1 MKHIL
6 FLGDSLTAGYGLA
19 NAAAESYPALI
30 EHKINS
36 ARLSYRVTNAGVS
49 GDTTRGGLNRLN
61 YWLSH
66 PIDVFVL
73 ELGINDA
80 IRGVTPSVIQS
91 NLQQIIDRV
100 KLKYPAVKIA
110 LMGMQLPNFI
120 PGPRVAEFRN
130 IFIRLANNNQLAF
143 VPFFLEGVA
152 GKRELNLRD
161 GLHPSAE
168 GYRIIAD
175 KVWQVIEK
183 LL

>member
-6 FLGDSLTAGYGLA
+6 FFGDSLTAGYGLA
-19 NAAAESYPALI
+19 NAATQSYPALI

-36 ARLSYRVTNAGVS
+36 AGLAYRVSNAGVS
-49 GDTTRGGLNRLN
+49 GDTTRGGLNRLD
-61 YWLSH
+61 YWLNQ
-66 PIDVFVL
+66 PIDVFIL

-80 IRGVTPSVIQS
+80 IRGVAPAAIQR

-120 PGPRVAEFRN
+120 PGSRIADFRN

-152 GKRELNLRD
+152 GKRDLNLRD

-175 KVWQVIEK
+175 NVWPVIEK